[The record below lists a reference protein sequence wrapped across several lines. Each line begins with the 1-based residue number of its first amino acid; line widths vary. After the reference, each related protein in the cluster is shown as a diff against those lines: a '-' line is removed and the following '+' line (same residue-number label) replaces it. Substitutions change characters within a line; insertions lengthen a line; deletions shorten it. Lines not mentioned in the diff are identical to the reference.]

1 MDTKQLIQLNDNNVM
16 STYGRFPISIVCG
29 EGAKLYDEEG
39 KEYIDFAAG
48 IGTSSIGH
56 AHPRLVAAV
65 SEQAGK
71 ICHSSNL
78 YYTEPAAKLA
88 EILCRRGG
96 MKKVF
101 FANSG
106 AEANEGAIKLARKYS
121 SDKYGEGRG
130 TVVSL
135 MNSFHGRTMTTITAT
150 GQPGHHTSFYPFP
163 TGHRYAIANDLES
176 VQNACGS
183 DACAVIMEL
192 VQGEGGV
199 LPLTPEFVRDVEAF
213 CKARDLLL
221 ILDEVQ
227 TGIGRTGRF
236 FAFQAMGVQPDVV
249 TFAKGVAGGLP
260 IGGFLANETCADV
273 LTPGTHGA
281 TFGGNPVAAAA
292 ALAVMEVLSD
302 EVIRQVNEK
311 GAYIREQVDGMGIP
325 FLAQTRGLGL
335 MIGIPVTNGKCKEL
349 AATLNGAGLLTLT
362 AGADALR
369 FLPPLTITRA
379 EMDAGLAIFKKVME
393 EAAQ

>member
-1 MDTKQLIQLNDNNVM
+1 
-16 STYGRFPISIVCG
+16 
-29 EGAKLYDEEG
+29 
-39 KEYIDFAAG
+39 
-48 IGTSSIGH
+48 
-56 AHPRLVAAV
+56 
-65 SEQAGK
+65 
-71 ICHSSNL
+71 
-78 YYTEPAAKLA
+78 
-88 EILCRRGG
+88 

-163 TGHRYAIANDLES
+163 TGHRYAIANDLGS

-183 DACAVIMEL
+183 DTCAVIMEL

-199 LPLTPEFVRDVEAF
+199 LPLTPEFVRDVAAF

-281 TFGGNPVAAAA
+281 TFGGNAVAAAA
-292 ALAVMEVLSD
+292 ALAVMAVLSD

-311 GAYIREQVDGMGIP
+311 GAYIRAQVDGMGIP

-369 FLPPLTITRA
+369 FLPPLTITQT